1 MGKVAKLF
9 IVLSLIIV
17 GLLASSCGAI
27 PGAKECDAVV
37 NSFMTAA
44 AAKDADSAYDCMC
57 SGAATQEDVESFI
70 QNRYDLFQGFQEV
83 KMRCIEVHYSETE
96 GDTAEYQGEA
106 GYSRDFTTW
115 VEAELVKEDD
125 EWKIWGITI
134 TPSE

>member
-1 MGKVAKLF
+1 MGKAAKLF

-37 NSFMTAA
+37 NSFMTSV
-44 AAKDADSAYDCMC
+44 AAKDVDSAYACIC
-57 SGAATQEDVESFI
+57 SGAATLEGMESFI

-83 KMRCIEVHYSETE
+83 KMRGIDVHYSETE

-106 GYSRDFTTW
+106 QYSRDFTTW
-115 VEAELVKEDD
+115 VEAELIKEGD
-125 EWKIWGITI
+125 EWKIWGIMI
-134 TPSE
+134 TTSE